1 MSFILQEFNQE
12 TDDHRIGQE
21 SELVKNSCRKNIWLK
36 LLNVLLILFSGC
48 VAEMRNL
55 GKSNQICDGVVDCPD
70 FSDELY
76 CPYCPEHHF
85 HCGVGKMC
93 VPKDKMCDGIV
104 DCDNGADEKG
114 CCKNLSF
121 PKGHLI
127 SKCLFGAFNSHFV
140 STTGTPLT
148 LRKHRIG
155 FNMQFFV

>member
-1 MSFILQEFNQE
+1 M
-12 TDDHRIGQE
+12 
-21 SELVKNSCRKNIWLK
+21 
-36 LLNVLLILFSGC
+36 NVLLVSFFPGC

-114 CCKNLSF
+114 CCKNLFFSVYFLLF
-121 PKGHLI
+121 PYPKFF
-127 SKCLFGAFNSHFV
+127 S
-140 STTGTPLT
+140 
-148 LRKHRIG
+148 
-155 FNMQFFV
+155 QFFSSHWKK

>member
-1 MSFILQEFNQE
+1 
-12 TDDHRIGQE
+12 
-21 SELVKNSCRKNIWLK
+21 
-36 LLNVLLILFSGC
+36 
-48 VAEMRNL
+48 MRNL

-114 CCKNLSF
+114 CCKNLFF
-121 PKGHLI
+121 PKFCMNSKNKLCFPQII
-127 SKCLFGAFNSHFV
+127 SNWNSQFLDHCVTCTLDAF
-140 STTGTPLT
+140 
-148 LRKHRIG
+148 
-155 FNMQFFV
+155 